1 MYNINSTWISFDID
15 LKILKKVLLKNQYPL
30 IMVDKVIKKYLQNS
44 IYKTNTGN
52 MPVEMPNIQI
62 RYLKLPF
69 ICMYS
74 DVTQNKIEK
83 ICKRFFKNVKVKL
96 VVTNDKLRHAFS
108 CKDTYPSVL
117 SSKVVYKFV
126 YASCNDSYVG
136 QTFDISQP
144 GLMKTLIRIK
154 SHIYTST

>member
-1 MYNINSTWISFDID
+1 MYRINSTCASFDID
-15 LKILKKVLLKNQYPL
+15 LKNLKQASLKNQYPF
-30 IMVDKVIKKYLQNS
+30 IMIDNVIKKYLQNS
-44 IYKTNTGN
+44 VYKTNTGN
-52 MPVEMPNIQI
+52 IPVEMPKNQI

-126 YASCNDSYVG
+126 CASCNANYVG
-136 QTFDISQP
+136 QIHQHLTTRTD
-144 GLMKTLIRIK
+144 G
-154 SHIYTST
+154 